1 MLREFTTRRVAVL
14 CSKRAPGLDELLSH
28 PQRGKLFEISCVIT
42 TESHLLGQ
50 ERIEA
55 AGVPVFTHSIR
66 GFFEQRGARLSD
78 RKVRA
83 EYDAVT
89 AAALRMIGADTVLLL
104 GYLYFLTSPMLEM
117 FPERILNIHDSDLTL
132 KWPDGSRRYTGLH
145 STRDA
150 VLAGETQTRSTVHF
164 VTAALDDGPVLM
176 LSDAYPI
183 APFATEAALSVSI
196 DIVRAY
202 SYAHREWMM
211 RNEWG
216 ALAARSLEYLAAGIV
231 SVEREAGRG
240 LVIV

>member
-1 MLREFTTRRVAVL
+1 MLKESATARVAVL

-42 TESHLLGQ
+42 TESHLIGQ

-55 AGVPVFTHSIR
+55 AGVPVMTHSIR
-66 GFFEQRGARLSD
+66 HFFEERGARLSD

-83 EYDAVT
+83 DYDAVT
-89 AAALRMIGADTVLLL
+89 AAALRVIGVDTVLLL
-104 GYLYFLTSPMLEM
+104 GYLYVLTSPMLDM
-117 FPERILNIHDSDLTL
+117 FPDRILNIHDSDLTL
-132 KWPDGSRRYTGLH
+132 IRPDGSRRYTGLH

-150 VLAGETQTRSTVHF
+150 ILAGETETRSAVHF
-164 VTAALDDGPVLM
+164 VTSTLDGGPVLM

-183 APFATEAALSVSI
+183 APFATEAALSASI

-216 ALAARSLEYLAAGIV
+216 SLAARSLEYLAAGIV
-231 SVEREAGRG
+231 SVERKDDRE
-240 LVIV
+240 LVSV